1 MVPMSSMYRRLSAWL
16 MAPMTRAVATVVLV
30 GVVQMGCADAG
41 GQPRRMAACELLGQA
56 EVADVLEGAVSEP
69 AASQSS
75 ATDALAGRSGCA
87 WATKDDT
94 KAVLVELVRTKDM
107 ADEVR
112 RTGFSAAARFDAARG
127 QHPEAKEQ
135 AVGDKAIYVPETATL
150 HVLVGRS
157 YVTFEVAASP
167 PSKIEDM
174 AVALATRAVARLRG
188 SGQAD

>member
-1 MVPMSSMYRRLSAWL
+1 MYRRLRVQL
-16 MAPMTRAVATVVLV
+16 VGPLNRAVAVAVLC
-30 GVVQMGCADAG
+30 GAVQIGCADAG
-41 GQPRRMAACELLGQA
+41 GQPDRIAACELLGRT
-56 EVADVLEGAVSEP
+56 EVADVLQGAVAEP

-87 WATKDDT
+87 WATQDDT
-94 KAVLVELVRTKDM
+94 KAVLVELVRTGDM

-127 QHPEAKEQ
+127 QHPEAREQ

-157 YVTFEVAASP
+157 YLTFEVAASP
-167 PSKIEDM
+167 PSQIEDM
-174 AVALATRAVARLRG
+174 AVALATRAIARLRG

>member
-1 MVPMSSMYRRLSAWL
+1 MVPMPSMYRRLSVRL
-16 MAPMTRAVATVVLV
+16 VGPMTRAAATLVVA
-30 GVVQMGCADAG
+30 GMVQMGCADAG
-41 GQPRRMAACELLGQA
+41 RQPRRMAACELLGETEVA
-56 EVADVLEGAVSEP
+56 EVLQGAVSEP

-94 KAVLVELVRTKDM
+94 KAVLVELVRTSDM

-112 RTGFSAAARFDAARG
+112 RTGFSASARFDAARG
-127 QHPEAKEQ
+127 QHPAAKEQ
-135 AVGDKAIYVPETATL
+135 AVGDRAIYVPETATL

-167 PSKIEDM
+167 PSQIEDM